1 MKIAHL
7 VPGSGG
13 TFYCENCLRDTSL
26 VAGLEKRGGDVVMVP
41 LYLPLF
47 GHEKGFP
54 GEAPIFFGGIN
65 TWLQEHVPLFRST
78 PRWIDSLF
86 DAEPLLR
93 AAATRA
99 GSTSPKDLGPMTL
112 SMLRGEEGHQAKELE
127 RLADWLAAE
136 VRPDI
141 IHLSNALLLGL
152 ARRLRERTG
161 AAVVCTLQDET
172 PWIDAMEPPW
182 PEKVYKTMKARSG
195 DVAAFVSVSR
205 WYAGQAAERI
215 GLHPDSVG
223 VIPIGVDVDAYGE
236 AERDCDAPVLG
247 YLARESEGEG
257 LGVLVEAFIRLRKER
272 GRKNLTLRVTGGRT
286 AEDTPFLK
294 GLRFRIADEGLS
306 ETVTFT
312 EDFGWKS
319 RREFL
324 RSLTLF
330 SVPGTAQA
338 AFGLHVLEAQA
349 AGVPA
354 VQPEAGAF
362 PELLGR
368 TGGGLLYDPG
378 EKGALTAAIDGLLD
392 DPERIRRLG
401 ADARAGAREHFSL
414 DGMASSFS
422 DLYRSVAERK

>member
-26 VAGLEKRGGDVVMVP
+26 VAGLEKRGTDVVMVP

-54 GEAPIFFGGIN
+54 GGTPIFFGGIN

-78 PRWIDSLF
+78 PRWVDSLF

-112 SMLRGEEGHQAKELE
+112 SMLLGEEGHQAKELE
-127 RLADWLAAE
+127 RLADWLAGE
-136 VRPDI
+136 VRPDV

-152 ARRLRERTG
+152 ARHLRKRTG

-172 PWIDAMEPPW
+172 PWIDAMKPPW
-182 PEKVYKTMKARSG
+182 PERVYETMRERSG

-205 WYAGQAAERI
+205 WYARQAADRI
-215 GLHPDSVG
+215 GLSADSIA
-223 VIPIGVDVDAYGE
+223 VIPIGVDVDAYGQ
-236 AERDCDAPVLG
+236 AEPNFDAPVLG
-247 YLARESEGEG
+247 YMARESEGEG
-257 LGVLVEAFIRLRKER
+257 LGVLVDAFIRLRGER
-272 GRKNLTLRVTGGRT
+272 GRRNLTLRVTGGRS
-286 AEDTPFLK
+286 AEDLPFLK
-294 GLRFRIADEGLS
+294 GLRSRISDEGLS
-306 ETVTFT
+306 DAVVFT

-319 RREFL
+319 RRDFL

-354 VQPEAGAF
+354 VQPGAGAF
-362 PELLGR
+362 PELIGR
-368 TGGGLLYDPG
+368 TGGGVLYDPG
-378 EKGALTAAIDGLLD
+378 DENALTAAIDGLLD

-401 ADARAGAREHFSL
+401 ADARAGAGEHFSL
-414 DGMASSFS
+414 DGMASSFA
-422 DLYRSVAERK
+422 DLYRRVAARK